1 MGRWVTKVAQKIGSR
16 TCSEAKERR
25 SKGEAKQRRSCASAI
40 GVLSPIPYPWVSPSV
55 ERSTKGKALSDL
67 SCSHRVRTTR

>member
-1 MGRWVTKVAQKIGSR
+1 MGHQGRPEDWQPNLFR
-16 TCSEAKERR
+16 RKERR
-25 SKGEAKQRRSCASAI
+25 SKEEAKQRRSCASAI
-40 GVLSPIPYPWVSPSV
+40 GVLSPIPYPWVSPSM